1 MGNGHPVGAV
11 ITTPEIAASFGAT
24 GVEYFNTYGG
34 NPVSCAIA
42 SAVLDVI
49 EREKLIEHANKIG
62 QILVEGGNKLAEKYE
77 VSRGDVFKVKCR
89 YQYCQIIGDVRGRGM
104 FFGMDLVKDRATR
117 EPHTAAAHHILAVL
131 KKVIVANWISD

>member
-49 EREKLIEHANKIG
+49 ESEGLIKHANKIG
-62 QILVEGGNKLAEKYE
+62 NILVEGARRLAEKYE
-77 VSRGDVFKVKCR
+77 VLSEID
-89 YQYCQIIGDVRGRGM
+89 
-104 FFGMDLVKDRATR
+104 
-117 EPHTAAAHHILAVL
+117 
-131 KKVIVANWISD
+131 

>member
-49 EREKLIEHANKIG
+49 ENEKLMEHAVNIG
-62 QILVEGGNKLAEKYE
+62 NILVNGAKKLAEKY
-77 VSRGDVFKVKCR
+77 
-89 YQYCQIIGDVRGRGM
+89 Q
-104 FFGMDLVKDRATR
+104 
-117 EPHTAAAHHILAVL
+117 VL
-131 KKVIVANWISD
+131 HLNP

>member
-49 EREKLIEHANKIG
+49 ENEKLMDHAVLIG
-62 QILVEGGNKLAEKYE
+62 NILVDGAKKLAEKYQ
-77 VSRGDVFKVKCR
+77 VRCPIL
-89 YQYCQIIGDVRGRGM
+89 CQI
-104 FFGMDLVKDRATR
+104 
-117 EPHTAAAHHILAVL
+117 
-131 KKVIVANWISD
+131 

>member
-11 ITTPEIAASFGAT
+11 ITTPKIAASFGAT

-49 EREKLIEHANKIG
+49 EDEKLMEHAVNIG
-62 QILVEGGNKLAEKYE
+62 NILVDGATKLAEKYQ
-77 VSRGDVFKVKCR
+77 V
-89 YQYCQIIGDVRGRGM
+89 
-104 FFGMDLVKDRATR
+104 
-117 EPHTAAAHHILAVL
+117 EPEEAHFWQDI
-131 KKVIVANWISD
+131 

>member
-42 SAVLDVI
+42 NAVLDVI
-49 EREKLIEHANKIG
+49 ENEKLIDHAKKIG
-62 QILVEGGNKLAEKYE
+62 DILVSGARRMAEKY
-77 VSRGDVFKVKCR
+77 KVEYK
-89 YQYCQIIGDVRGRGM
+89 YL
-104 FFGMDLVKDRATR
+104 LV
-117 EPHTAAAHHILAVL
+117 IF
-131 KKVIVANWISD
+131 

>member
-49 EREKLIEHANKIG
+49 EKEKLIEHSNKIG
-62 QILVEGGNKLAEKYE
+62 HILVEGGKKLAEKYE
-77 VSRGDVFKVKCR
+77 VR
-89 YQYCQIIGDVRGRGM
+89 
-104 FFGMDLVKDRATR
+104 
-117 EPHTAAAHHILAVL
+117 
-131 KKVIVANWISD
+131 

>member
-49 EREKLIEHANKIG
+49 ENEKLMDHAVLIG
-62 QILVEGGNKLAEKYE
+62 NILVDGAKKLAEKYQ
-77 VSRGDVFKVKCR
+77 VRCPIF
-89 YQYCQIIGDVRGRGM
+89 CQV
-104 FFGMDLVKDRATR
+104 
-117 EPHTAAAHHILAVL
+117 
-131 KKVIVANWISD
+131 

>member
-49 EREKLIEHANKIG
+49 ESEGLIKHANKIG
-62 QILVEGGNKLAEKYE
+62 NILVEGERRLAEKYE
-77 VSRGDVFKVKCR
+77 VLSEID
-89 YQYCQIIGDVRGRGM
+89 
-104 FFGMDLVKDRATR
+104 
-117 EPHTAAAHHILAVL
+117 
-131 KKVIVANWISD
+131 

>member
-49 EREKLIEHANKIG
+49 ESEGLIKHANKIG
-62 QILVEGGNKLAEKYE
+62 NILVEGARSLAEKYE
-77 VSRGDVFKVKCR
+77 VLSEID
-89 YQYCQIIGDVRGRGM
+89 
-104 FFGMDLVKDRATR
+104 
-117 EPHTAAAHHILAVL
+117 
-131 KKVIVANWISD
+131 

>member
-11 ITTPEIAASFGAT
+11 ITTPEVAKSFGAT

-49 EREKLIEHANKIG
+49 ENEKLMEHAVKIG
-62 QILVEGGNKLAEKYE
+62 NILIEGGHKLAEKYE
-77 VSRGDVFKVKCR
+77 VFITKSRQGNEQMRTFEPTNESANYCWSAMHSYNFIIRVK
-89 YQYCQIIGDVRGRGM
+89 
-104 FFGMDLVKDRATR
+104 
-117 EPHTAAAHHILAVL
+117 
-131 KKVIVANWISD
+131 